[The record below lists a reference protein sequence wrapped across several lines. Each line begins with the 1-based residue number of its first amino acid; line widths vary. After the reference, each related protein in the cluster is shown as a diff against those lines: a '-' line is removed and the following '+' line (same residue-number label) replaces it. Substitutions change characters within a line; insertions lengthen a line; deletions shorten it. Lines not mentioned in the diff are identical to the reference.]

1 MKAGERVLLPAVRK
15 AGLST
20 IIMSDGFSCKEQ
32 IEQDTD
38 RHALHT
44 AEVLALA
51 QRHGPHGL
59 RSVYPEKELVEP
71 RLRAQKRSMMR
82 AGIATGAVFAGALAG
97 TILWRRRK

>member
-1 MKAGERVLLPAVRK
+1 MLPAVRK

-20 IIMSDGFSCKEQ
+20 IVMSDGFSCKEQ
-32 IEQDTD
+32 IEQETD

-71 RLRAQKRSMMR
+71 RLKAQRRSMMH
-82 AGIATGAVFAGALAG
+82 AGLMIGGVLGGIVAGG
-97 TILWRRRK
+97 MLWRKLRS